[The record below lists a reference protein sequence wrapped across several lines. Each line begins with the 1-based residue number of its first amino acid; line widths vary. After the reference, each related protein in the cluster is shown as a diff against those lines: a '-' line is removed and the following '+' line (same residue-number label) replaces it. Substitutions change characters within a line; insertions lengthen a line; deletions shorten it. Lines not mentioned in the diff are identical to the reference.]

1 MLRSTRTKK
10 PARTPGTV
18 WITAAAF
25 TLLFPLCGCLVVGGY
40 RSGSGF
46 FLWPG
51 SIVFFL
57 IALLVLFVLR
67 RR

>member
-1 MLRSTRTKK
+1 MLRSMRVGNSA
-10 PARTPGTV
+10 PLPGTLWLAV
-18 WITAAAF
+18 AACGLMA
-25 TLLFPLCGCLVVGGY
+25 PLCGCLVVGGY

-57 IALLVLFVLR
+57 IALFVVFLLR